1 MNIEK
6 VLNMIKEQIEGMS
19 TLIPEYLKNNRND
32 NGFEELFPIVANNI
46 ANKLLPNDILEIE
59 PRLGHHFPDVDL
71 ILNGL
76 KYGIELKS
84 RSNGAWST
92 NGNSVLESITNDDYE
107 EIYLFFG
114 TKIPD
119 EQRLLV
125 KFAPYWQTTKS
136 IKVTHSPRFIID
148 ISETQ
153 TSIFKKK
160 EDYDRL
166 RNLDEK
172 GKVRFLQEYLKS
184 NTDGTKWYITPDEPN
199 LPLNFSELSR
209 KKRDEL
215 RAELFLLFPSDFLGR
230 NKGDYTRATLHLIK
244 HHYVYS
250 TSLRDKFSA
259 SGKFEHNGYRFPRVY
274 SSIKEIS
281 LEIVK
286 IINEASED
294 FISLLYTTWKNDGL
308 ISSESPDTLKDY
320 RFVID
325 KIMSESNNLEIVEN
339 LKKAKMYPLS
349 SYLFDM

>member
-1 MNIEK
+1 
-6 VLNMIKEQIEGMS
+6 
-19 TLIPEYLKNNRND
+19 
-32 NGFEELFPIVANNI
+32 
-46 ANKLLPNDILEIE
+46 
-59 PRLGHHFPDVDL
+59 
-71 ILNGL
+71 
-76 KYGIELKS
+76 
-84 RSNGAWST
+84 
-92 NGNSVLESITNDDYE
+92 
-107 EIYLFFG
+107 
-114 TKIPD
+114 
-119 EQRLLV
+119 
-125 KFAPYWQTTKS
+125 
-136 IKVTHSPRFIID
+136 
-148 ISETQ
+148 
-153 TSIFKKK
+153 
-160 EDYDRL
+160 L

-349 SYLFDM
+349 SYLFDMDNTSI